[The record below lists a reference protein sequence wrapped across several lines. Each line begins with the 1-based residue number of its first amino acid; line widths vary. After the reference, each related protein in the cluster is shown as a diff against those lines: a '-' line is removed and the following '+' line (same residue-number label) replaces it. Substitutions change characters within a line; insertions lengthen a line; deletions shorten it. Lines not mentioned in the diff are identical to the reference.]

1 MCSFQDT
8 GDAEFIEE
16 LSSVLGDEVKQI
28 DTIIVVFKYKVINMT
43 MVMSLCFKYFFS
55 ALFLQGT
62 MPNGQ
67 ANGKLANNQPS

>member
-16 LSSVLGDEVKQI
+16 LTSVLGDEVKQI

-43 MVMSLCFKYFFS
+43 MVMSLCFKYFSS

-62 MPNGQ
+62 MPIGQ
-67 ANGKLANNQPS
+67 AEAAGTAN

>member
-43 MVMSLCFKYFFS
+43 MVMSIWVLFS
-55 ALFLQGT
+55 SLYLSARQRWQERPPFVII
-62 MPNGQ
+62 
-67 ANGKLANNQPS
+67 KCSIVS